1 MCGIWFYLRL
11 KSHSNNNN
19 NNNGDVSEVSEAI
32 KKRGPDRTVTKYLTF
47 GQFEM
52 DLSFH
57 RLAIMDLSPLGDQPF
72 SLTNARGDHI
82 VLMCNGEIYGYKHLV
97 AEFGLGDTLVSQSDC
112 EVLIHLY
119 DRLGLE
125 GLYNV
130 LSRRGDVSGE
140 FAVVIL
146 HFSADQQTLQVHYM
160 RDFGGKRPLYVG
172 EYQNPHG
179 YDPFAM
185 DFNALCLT
193 SQLCGVPLP
202 DYPFK
207 MVQQVPAATYGTYVV
222 KVAESHIGTGTR
234 CTERLEDIPI
244 TIFDEAEATA
254 KIYDTFLQIVSD
266 QMVSDRGEVAFM
278 VSGGLDSSACACV
291 GAHILKQKEQKEQK
305 EEKQEKQEK
314 KQTKTKIKT
323 ICIGLEGG
331 TDEAYARMVAAHID
345 SDHMHILCAEEEFI
359 ACAEHD
365 ITHVIESY
373 DITSNRASVPQLVS
387 ARKIASLTEC
397 KVVIVG
403 DYADEVC
410 GGYGETKY
418 APTTEAFA
426 QRTHELT
433 NEIIYFDGARV
444 DRCVAGCG
452 LEPRLPF
459 GDHRFI
465 RLYLSIDPALRQPRD
480 GCEKYLFRKAFA
492 GKGIIPEA
500 VLWRPKEAFSD
511 GVSAV
516 KRSWYQIAL
525 DYFDQK
531 YTAAQVEEAQTRFPL
546 NPPYTKESLH
556 YRLKFN
562 EKYSDTMASVLPH
575 FWLPKWGNVRE
586 PSARVLDVYTTKCLI

>member
-11 KSHSNNNN
+11 KNH
-19 NNNGDVSEVSEAI
+19 GDCIEAAAASEAI
-32 KKRGPDRTVTKYLTF
+32 KKRGPDRTVTKYFTF
-47 GQFEM
+47 GHFEM
-52 DLSFH
+52 HLSFH

-72 SLTNARGDHI
+72 TLTNARGDHI
-82 VLMCNGEIYGYKHLV
+82 VLMCNGEIYGHRHLV

-130 LSRRGDVSGE
+130 LSRRADVSGE
-140 FAVVIL
+140 FALVIL

-172 EYQNPHG
+172 EYH
-179 YDPFAM
+179 AM
-185 DFNALCLT
+185 DLNARCLNARCLNALCLT
-193 SQLCGVPLP
+193 SQLCGVPLK
-202 DYPFK
+202 DDPFK
-207 MVQQVPAATYGTYVV
+207 KVEQVPASTYGTYVI
-222 KVAESHIGTGTR
+222 KVAESHIGAGTR

-254 KIYDTFLQIVSD
+254 KIYETFMQIISD
-266 QMVSDRGEVAFM
+266 QMVTDRGEVAFM
-278 VSGGLDSSACACV
+278 VSGGLDSSACACA
-291 GAHILKQKEQKEQK
+291 GAYILKQRAK
-305 EEKQEKQEK
+305 EEQEKEK
-314 KQTKTKIKT
+314 EKTKIKT

-387 ARKIASLTEC
+387 ARKIASLTES

-410 GGYGETKY
+410 GGYRETKY

-426 QRTHELT
+426 QRIHELT

-444 DRCVAGCG
+444 DRCLAGCG

-465 RLYLSIDPALRQPRD
+465 RLYLSIAPALRQPTPQR
-480 GCEKYLFRKAFA
+480 CEKYLFRKAFA

-511 GVSAV
+511 GVSAL

-531 YTAAQVEEAQTRFPL
+531 YTAAQLEEAQAQFPL
-546 NPPYTKESLH
+546 NTPYTKESLH

-586 PSARVLDVYTTKCLI
+586 PSARVLQAF